1 MVSNKRQEL
10 ASLRL
15 SLLIGLALLPYP
27 AATTQAYAEQA
38 PSVQHAAPNVKLT
51 KELAK
56 QYGLIG
62 ELPNGLVGAVIKQP
76 HPKELTSLIANINK
90 GRMIAYKAAAQK
102 SKMPLGYVQLKAG
115 HRLFQMVGP
124 GHYYHKGG
132 KWRMRK
138 PYE

>member
-1 MVSNKRQEL
+1 MVNNKRQKL
-10 ASLRL
+10 GPLRL
-15 SLLIGLALLPYP
+15 SLLIGLALLPYSG
-27 AATTQAYAEQA
+27 ASTQAYAQQA
-38 PSVQHAAPNVKLT
+38 PSVQRAAPNVKLT

-62 ELPNGLVGAVIKQP
+62 ELPNGLVGAVIKHP
-76 HPKELTSLIANINK
+76 PPKELTSLITNINK

>member
-10 ASLRL
+10 APLRL
-15 SLLIGLALLPYP
+15 NLLMGLALLSYY
-27 AATTQAYAEQA
+27 AATTQAYAQQA
-38 PSVQHAAPNVKLT
+38 PSVQNAAPNVKLT

-62 ELPNGLVGAVIKQP
+62 ELPNGLVGAVIKPP
-76 HPKELTSLIANINK
+76 HPKELTSLITNINK

-132 KWRMRK
+132 KWRIRQ